1 MGAKTRLENGLFP
14 DQAQVLQ
21 ELQVQPDWKKACDA
35 VGVSHSSFRRWIR
48 EDTAFRTYYNTMHE
62 GVIDA
67 VRAQMEATA
76 QKAAEVFDEA
86 VGATKDQTFEFKCP
100 HCHGDVKITAEV
112 PDWNTRM
119 RAGEVSLK
127 VAKILKDVKEVGG
140 TITVAQLP
148 LHLQLAWA
156 AFKRDGRD
164 AIPPA
169 SYDQLVGYG
178 IIKGELPAPK
188 GDVWEAEYREVTTD
202 DQHEHSGDR
211 MEGVS

>member
-1 MGAKTRLENGLFP
+1 MVTRLDNGLLP
-14 DQAQVLQ
+14 EQAQFLQ

-35 VGVSHSSFRRWIR
+35 LGISHGTYRRWIR
-48 EDTAFRTYYNTMHE
+48 EDTAFRAAYNSMHE

-67 VRAQMEATA
+67 VRAQLEATA

-86 VGATKDQTFEFKCP
+86 VGATRDITVEFKCP
-100 HCHGDVKITAEV
+100 HCNGAVKITAEV

-119 RAGEVSLK
+119 RAGEISLK

-140 TITVAQLP
+140 TVTIAQLP

-169 SYDQLVGYG
+169 SYDELVQYG
-178 IIKGELPAPK
+178 IIKGELALPRGEVTEA
-188 GDVWEAEYREVTTD
+188 VWNEVTTSD
-202 DQHEHSGDR
+202 EHKHSGDR
-211 MEGVS
+211 VEGVS